1 MSEYRSRKAACFLAA
16 GFCIVLLAG
25 CSGKMTPKKMMNQ
38 MEENLAEV
46 TSFSNQVEM
55 DIKMEEVV
63 HYTKVTMDMTMENT
77 MKPKAGHAR
86 GTAAVT
92 MGGVSLNSELE
103 IYQIEEDGTQVTYS
117 GMDGAWVR
125 ETAEESSGGIA
136 LDKNLFSHMGNSVDE
151 FQLAEEAVDVNGKLC
166 YEMYGDVSGKE
177 LMGVLGSQMI
187 HGFGLVELPDDSAV
201 AKLEIP
207 VIFDVYQEEMLPARM
222 IVDMTEVMNEL
233 YDSLGESA
241 DVTHYVIEL
250 SFTEYNS
257 AGQIEVPQEIKNA
270 AAQQG

>member
-1 MSEYRSRKAACFLAA
+1 MSLFRSRKAACFLTV
-16 GFCIVLLAG
+16 GFCMVILAG

-38 MEENLAEV
+38 MEDNLAEV

-55 DIKMEEVV
+55 DIKIEEVV

-92 MGGVSLNSELE
+92 MGGVNLNSELE
-103 IYQIEEDGTQVTYS
+103 IYQVEEDGSQVTYS
-117 GMDGAWVR
+117 GMDGAWIR
-125 ETAEESSGGIA
+125 ERTEESAGGIA
-136 LDKNLFSHMGNSVDE
+136 LDKNLFSNMGDSINE
-151 FQLAEEAVDVNGKLC
+151 FQLAKEAVDVNEKPC
-166 YEMYGDVSGKE
+166 YEMYGNVSGKE

-207 VIFDVYQEEMLPARM
+207 VIFDVYQEDMLPARM
-222 IVDMTEVMNEL
+222 IVDMTEVLNDL
-233 YDSLGESA
+233 YDNLGESA

-257 AGQIEVPQEIKNA
+257 VDQIAVPQEIKNA
-270 AAQQG
+270 AVSQG